1 MLVSDEGVNPSFK
14 IMLVE
19 NLYFVVKVSSK
30 FSETYCYMQK
40 PRHVIYSFLMDLV
53 RIT

>member
-1 MLVSDEGVNPSFK
+1 MLVSDEGVNPSL
-14 IMLVE
+14 IMWVE